1 MLRRNLLSLGLGV
14 LCASGL
20 FAQDG
25 EKKIPKLLVITES
38 KGFVHGVVKRPA
50 PDKFCIVEEALT
62 KLGKDTGDF
71 EAVCSQDSRKA
82 ITAENLKQYDAVFF
96 YTTGD
101 LPWSE
106 TQKADLLNYV
116 KSGKGFTGSHCATD
130 TFYGW
135 TPYGDMIGG
144 YFDGHPWHTKVNV
157 VVEDRTNPATKHLG
171 ESFEITDELYQF
183 RTPYNRD
190 KLRVLMRIDP
200 KWAKEKRLDEL
211 KQIASR
217 KAALEVKAESLAKEG
232 KTAEAEK
239 AKSDAAKLKPGVH
252 REDDDH
258 ALAWVR
264 DYGKGRVFYTA
275 LGHRPEVWKDKRF
288 LDHVRGGMQYAMGQ
302 ATSDASP
309 RPAPGE

>member
-38 KGFVHGVVKRPA
+38 KGFVHEVVKRPA

-183 RTPYNRD
+183 RTPKVGQSVPGGAGAGRD
-190 KLRVLMRIDP
+190 GRDH
-200 KWAKEKRLDEL
+200 WAKVFSCIVAGGGFKKGLVHGSSDRY
-211 KQIASR
+211 
-217 KAALEVKAESLAKEG
+217 AAEPS
-232 KTAEAEK
+232 
-239 AKSDAAKLKPGVH
+239 
-252 REDDDH
+252 
-258 ALAWVR
+258 
-264 DYGKGRVFYTA
+264 
-275 LGHRPEVWKDKRF
+275 
-288 LDHVRGGMQYAMGQ
+288 
-302 ATSDASP
+302 TSP
-309 RPAPGE
+309 VRPADLVATLYHQLGVDPHTIITDRLGREIPLVSGEVLTNLIG